1 MIWMADPSLLWE
13 NVLQWNWILL
23 ACILVWAVGYF
34 LNTISFHQ
42 VISCYTSDQTS
53 LIGWVETL
61 QFTIGGY
68 ALNYVTPFGLLG
80 GEPWRIYQLRKTMD
94 KSSANSAVTYYAML
108 HVLSHILFWM
118 IGVAFGIS
126 LFDVSF
132 ESVETNV
139 RVVVGVFVLLLALLL
154 VAYRVAVKKGWIGS
168 IKQLLEEHPAK
179 FCQALLL
186 ELSSRMVNVVEY
198 WLLMRFVFPDSVLGC
213 YISAYLVV
221 AFSSLFAN
229 LLFFSPMQMG
239 TREGGI
245 FLALQALDPSAT
257 ELLPIAV
264 SISIATRIREI
275 IWIIIGLLIVKRKK

>member
-118 IGVAFGIS
+118 IGVAFGFS
-126 LFDVSF
+126 LFEVSF
-132 ESVETNV
+132 ETVETNV
-139 RVVVGVFVLLLALLL
+139 CVIVGVFVLLLVLLL
-154 VAYRVAVKKGWIGS
+154 VAYRAAVKKGWIGS
-168 IKQLLEEHPAK
+168 VKQLLKEHPTI

-198 WLLMRFVFPDSVLGC
+198 WLLMRFVFPDGVLGS
-213 YISAYLVV
+213 YTSAYLVV

-245 FLALQALDPSAT
+245 FLALQALVPSET

-264 SISIATRIREI
+264 SISFATRIREI
-275 IWIIIGLLIVKRKK
+275 IWILIGLLIVKRKK

>member
-94 KSSANSAVTYYAML
+94 NSSANSAVTYYAML

-118 IGVAFGIS
+118 IGVAFGFS
-126 LFDVSF
+126 LFEVSF
-132 ESVETNV
+132 ETVETNV
-139 RVVVGVFVLLLALLL
+139 RVVVGVFVLLLVLLL
-154 VAYRVAVKKGWIGS
+154 VAYKAAVKKGWIGS
-168 IKQLLEEHPAK
+168 VKQLLKEHPTV

-198 WLLMRFVFPDSVLGC
+198 WLLMRFVFPDGVLGS
-213 YISAYLVV
+213 YTSAYLVV
-221 AFSSLFAN
+221 SFSSLFAN